1 MPRIYLSPSTQDWNP
16 YVDGSG
22 SEEYWMNLLAD
33 TLEPYLYA
41 NTISFVRNTPEM
53 TAASSIAQANSLGG
67 FDFYLALHSNASGEG
82 QAGKNRGIIVFYYP
96 TSSDGKRAAELFAA
110 QLRMVYPLP
119 AKVTTQATTTL
130 GEVRRPRYPANLIEL
145 GYHDNYDDARWI
157 ENNLDAAAQAIAR
170 GLTEYFGLPFIYPQ
184 LVRTGVVTTEGS
196 ALRLRSYPG
205 IDGETVGSIPNGESV
220 QVYGSY
226 PGLVLRG
233 LRRPARLRGAG
244 LHRGVIIRPF
254 PIFSGRDFSLTA
266 GHKKFTMFFGFMEGR
281 EGESPVYD
289 SKTQR

>member
-1 MPRIYLSPSTQDWNP
+1 MPIVFLSPSTQDWNP
-16 YVDGSG
+16 YVTGSG

-170 GLTEYFGLPFIYPQ
+170 GLTEYFGLPFIYPMDPMQ
-184 LVRTGVVTTEGS
+184 GTVSVSNGTLN
-196 ALRLRSYPG
+196 LRDYPSSSG
-205 IDGETVGSIPNGESV
+205 KVIANLPNGAAVTIYGEWNGWYV
-220 QVYGSY
+220 VHYGDQVGYAAAAY
-226 PGLVLRG
+226 
-233 LRRPARLRGAG
+233 
-244 LHRGVIIRPF
+244 IN
-254 PIFSGRDFSLTA
+254 T
-266 GHKKFTMFFGFMEGR
+266 
-281 EGESPVYD
+281 
-289 SKTQR
+289 